1 MSKKHYPIFLIF
13 SLLLLLVFC
22 SLAFSATD
30 TDKEDYY
37 RDLLREKIEAQLARA
52 PKITLSANR
61 QTSSQGI
68 TLNGEATNVSEDS
81 LHDLVINGMLITDEG
96 EPGSHYQVIDIF
108 EEQKVSIASLAPQQS
123 IEFSFQLSGIS
134 WNSDKLHAVIFVQ
147 ETHSENKEIYQAI
160 FVQ

>member
-13 SLLLLLVFC
+13 SLLLLLIFY
-22 SLAFSATD
+22 SLAFSS

-52 PKITLSANR
+52 PKVSLTANR
-61 QTSSQGI
+61 QSTSQETTLTGTATNTSDE
-68 TLNGEATNVSEDS
+68 TLN
-81 LHDLVINGMLITDEG
+81 DLVINGMLISDEG

-108 EEQKVSIASLAPQQS
+108 EEQEVSIASLAPQQS
-123 IEFSFQLSGIS
+123 IEFSFQLTGIS
-134 WNSDKLHAVIFVQ
+134 WNADKLHAVIFVQ

-160 FVQ
+160 FIK